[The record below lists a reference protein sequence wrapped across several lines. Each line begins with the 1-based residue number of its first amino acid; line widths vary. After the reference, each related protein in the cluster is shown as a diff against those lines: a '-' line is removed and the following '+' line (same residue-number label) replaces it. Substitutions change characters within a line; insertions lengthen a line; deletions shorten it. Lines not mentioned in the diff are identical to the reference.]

1 VAIIRR
7 YGLTE
12 RRYSRLLIAADDSRR
27 CLVQFQLGAH
37 LLDLRRLLVD
47 RSSLSRTLL

>member
-1 VAIIRR
+1 MDRR
-7 YGLTE
+7 LTQTP
-12 RRYSRLLIAADDSRR
+12 YKSLLIAADDSRR